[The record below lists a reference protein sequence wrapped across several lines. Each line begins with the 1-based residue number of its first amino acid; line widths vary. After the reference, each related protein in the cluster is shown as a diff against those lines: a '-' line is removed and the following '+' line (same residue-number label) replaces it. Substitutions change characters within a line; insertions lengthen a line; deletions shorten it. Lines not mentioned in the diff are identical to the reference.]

1 MGIEPTTDIVCPTLD
16 LKSRRPTRTCPLPF
30 KRLIDR
36 LFKVKKFVRIRC
48 LGPPQEGIPIAK
60 IIYPHFSGYLTGHGL
75 VPVSR
80 SIALFRRSGHN
91 FKGMGLPLF
100 SGESRKLKEDRRTGS
115 SGDRKEITV
124 IGPADLNTMLL
135 DELSTEI
142 GRLVDL

>member
-48 LGPPQEGIPIAK
+48 LGLPP
-60 IIYPHFSGYLTGHGL
+60 GYGL
-75 VPVSR
+75 APVSR
-80 SIALFRRSGHN
+80 SLALFRRGGQN
-91 FKGMGLPLF
+91 LAGMGLPLF
-100 SGESRKLKEDRRTGS
+100 RGESRKLKKDRCTGS
-115 SGDRKEITV
+115 SGDRKEITMK
-124 IGPADLNTMLL
+124 GPADLNTMLL